1 MISTNFTPDILFSL
15 PAWIT
20 QYAGVGWQL
29 EKQRKMNEL
38 DVVVTLRLHQM
49 ENVVNGDLPTD
60 MSQSLVFEAPALV
73 SLRHRIEELEQ
84 ERIVQKRQHQ

>member
-1 MISTNFTPDILFSL
+1 M
-15 PAWIT
+15 
-20 QYAGVGWQL
+20 
-29 EKQRKMNEL
+29 
-38 DVVVTLRLHQM
+38 VVTLRLHQM